1 MTLTS
6 MNEFICRRTVELG
19 FLILGIAGPVL
30 GIIVGAILGIQ
41 SRCAVSGAAKG
52 FLVGVT
58 GTLVYGL
65 WHAYNAITDAVGFD
79 SAFNLV
85 LQLLIFA
92 FLGVVIGI
100 VTTRILARIEK
111 LRSR

>member
-1 MTLTS
+1 

-41 SRCAVSGAAKG
+41 SRRAISGAAKG
-52 FLVGVT
+52 FLVGGT

-85 LQLLIFA
+85 LQLLMFA
-92 FLGVVIGI
+92 LLGVVIGP
-100 VTTRILARIEK
+100 VAVRILARIEK
-111 LRSR
+111 PRSR